1 MNQNTHDL
9 IDMAAKMGSIKYM
22 FERLCELEL
31 GVTYEN
37 YDAPETYEK
46 IKDMARKVIHIGLDT
61 VCDAEKMRQLN
72 SFTLIMKE
80 IIEEMTQETIKR
92 YN

>member
-1 MNQNTHDL
+1 MNQYERDL

-31 GVTYEN
+31 GITYED
-37 YDAPETYEK
+37 YSTPENFEK
-46 IKDMARKVIHIGLDT
+46 IKNMAKMIIYIGLDT
-61 VCDAEKMRQLN
+61 TQDAEKMHQLN

-80 IIEEMTQETIKR
+80 IIDEMAHEATQR
-92 YN
+92 C